1 MLRNNTFFAFCK
13 SPCSIQLL
21 YSEKHSVGYNYL
33 LNAIV
38 DWVRELPKY
47 SKELKSNTPKEYID
61 LLNVLKTPG
70 IGAQEILFNRTKK
83 IFNSDDY
90 ANEIFHKIDEFKF
103 YYDNATKGHEEPFV
117 DLGLAYIKFASEEPH
132 LFSMLFLSDKRYDKT
147 MYEILNGSKGIV
159 GEQMSKAKAA
169 GCANSGD
176 LFTKMWIFIHGAAC
190 MSITGDYDLPEAET
204 VKLLIETYKAYR

>member
-1 MLRNNTFFAFCK
+1 MPRKETITRDYLVETAFTLAKQEGVENVTARKLAAKAGCSTQPIFRLYDNMEDLVSEVFSRACNFF
-13 SPCSIQLL
+13 
-21 YSEKHSVGYNYL
+21 E
-33 LNAIV
+33 
-38 DWVRELPKY
+38 
-47 SKELKSNTPKEYID
+47 
-61 LLNVLKTPG
+61 
-70 IGAQEILFNRTKK
+70 
-83 IFNSDDY
+83 
-90 ANEIFHKIDEFKF
+90 F

-204 VKLLIETYKAYR
+204 VKLLIDTYKAYR